1 MGRGEPYRRL
11 QALRYHGAPAMSLE
25 SSVELIRRAQDGDTE
40 ALDQLLTRY
49 LPRLRR
55 WASGRLPMQVR
66 ELADTNDLVQDAL
79 IGSIR
84 QLRQFE
90 DRGEGALQAYL
101 RQAVKNRIVDEV
113 RRVQR
118 RPSRDPLDPALP
130 DTGRSPLELA
140 IGAEAVARYE
150 AALAALTDTERQAVV
165 ARLELG
171 YTYDEI
177 AAIVNKPTGGAAR
190 VAITRAIAKLARLM
204 AT

>member
-1 MGRGEPYRRL
+1 
-11 QALRYHGAPAMSLE
+11 MSLE
-25 SSVELIRRAQDGDTE
+25 SSVELIRRAQDGDAE
-40 ALDQLLTRY
+40 ALNQLLTRY

-118 RPSRDPLDPALP
+118 RPPKDPLDPMLP
-130 DTGRSPLELA
+130 DGGRSPLELA
-140 IGAEAVARYE
+140 IGAEALDRYE
-150 AALAALTDTERQAVV
+150 AALAELTDTERQAVV

-204 AT
+204 AP